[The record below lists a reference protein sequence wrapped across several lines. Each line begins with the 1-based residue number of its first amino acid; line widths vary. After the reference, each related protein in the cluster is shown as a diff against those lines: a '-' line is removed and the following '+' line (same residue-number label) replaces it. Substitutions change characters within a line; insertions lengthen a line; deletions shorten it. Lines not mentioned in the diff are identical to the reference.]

1 MLLDLLL
8 LNEQVIDSIAAVLV
22 RLRAL
27 VVLIDAVCGDRRG
40 EVGMPEEV
48 RGLAVRSLRLRGL
61 MADSRTVGHG
71 SHLLLQLLL
80 IQAIH

>member
-48 RGLAVRSLRLRGL
+48 
-61 MADSRTVGHG
+61 
-71 SHLLLQLLL
+71 
-80 IQAIH
+80 

>member
-8 LNEQVIDSIAAVLV
+8 FNKQVIDSIAAVLV

-27 VVLIDAVCGDRRG
+27 VVLIDAVRGDRRG

-48 RGLAVRSLRLRGL
+48 
-61 MADSRTVGHG
+61 
-71 SHLLLQLLL
+71 
-80 IQAIH
+80 